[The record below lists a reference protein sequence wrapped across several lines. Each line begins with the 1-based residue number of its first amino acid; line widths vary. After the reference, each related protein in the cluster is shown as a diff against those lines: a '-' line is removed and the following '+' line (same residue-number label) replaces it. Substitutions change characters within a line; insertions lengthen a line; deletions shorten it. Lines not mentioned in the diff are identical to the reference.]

1 MRKVYSFLLAA
12 VATFAA
18 VSCNKEVAPSDN
30 LVEDVVVFTAGFGD
44 ETKTTINQEGKS
56 LWEVN
61 DKITLHNGT
70 KGYEFTADMAGRF
83 VPFTYAGKDFA
94 GDKFMAVYPAGEYT
108 ADVAAKT
115 VTASVPMYQP
125 SRSNTWS
132 EGASL
137 AVAFTEDDNLYFK
150 NATAMVKF
158 VVYGEKVKSVY
169 FKGNDNEVVS
179 GSVLVTLNSD
189 NTVKSVVGTSEDADA
204 KTAKL
209 WAKTGDW
216 AFEDNTTYYL
226 AVIPQNFKNGFTVQ
240 AEVEGVEGLKD
251 VVVYDKAYDLKPN
264 TVLNIGTVHG
274 VEQTWAVAGKFNSW
288 NTSAN
293 PMTKEGA
300 YYVLKGVKGL
310 NPVEGSDDFGFK
322 FVVNGTDWK
331 GSVGEVAA
339 GAWEYVWDA
348 GNGSN
353 IYVKDA
359 TEEAA
364 YDIYV
369 NPSEGDNGK
378 FVVVSA
384 GTPMPE
390 DGSLTP
396 DVPETPSVEGEASE
410 WGIVGV
416 VNKWG
421 ESADIVMYTTSTNGL
436 FVAKNANMP
445 AGGFK
450 IRANGEWKDAANYGL
465 EISGAVQVDHVY
477 DVITSGGSGDM
488 TLVAGTYDIWFDLTN
503 KKVYVMTP
511 GKAISEAV
519 IGKVEAP
526 SNDTWYLVGDFNGWN
541 TKDENYKMTVEDG
554 WYVCKNVTLSAN
566 AKVKACNGTWSVNRG
581 GSFAGVDMACSVTHN
596 GDDIVVSTAGTYDIY
611 LNNAADKMYF
621 MTPGQKPAN

>member
-18 VSCNKEVAPSDN
+18 VSCNKEVASSDN

-44 ETKTTINQEGKS
+44 ETKTTINQEGES
-56 LWEVN
+56 LWEAN

-83 VPFTYAGKDFA
+83 VPFTYAGNDFA
-94 GDKFMAVYPAGEYT
+94 GEKFMAVYPAGEYT

-115 VTASVPMYQP
+115 VIASVPMHQP

-209 WAKTGDW
+209 WANTGGDW
-216 AFEDNTTYYL
+216 DFEDNTTYYL

-240 AEVEGVEGLKD
+240 AEVEGVEGLKNI
-251 VVVYDKAYDLKPN
+251 VVYDKPYDLKPN
-264 TVLNIGTVHG
+264 TILNIGVVQG
-274 VEQTWAVAGKFNSW
+274 VEPTWAVAGKFNSW

-339 GAWEYVWDA
+339 GAWEYVWDKD
-348 GNGSN
+348 NGSN

-359 TEEAA
+359 TADAA

-378 FVVVSA
+378 FVVVPA
-384 GTPMPE
+384 GTAMPE

-396 DVPETPSVEGEASE
+396 DVPETPGVEGEASE

-416 VNKWG
+416 VNGWG
-421 ESADIVMYTTSTNGL
+421 TPDVTMYNTATAGL
-436 FVAKNANMP
+436 FVAKNVQMP

-450 IRANGEWKDAANYGL
+450 IRANNKWDDAANYGL

-511 GKAISEAV
+511 GKSISEAV
-519 IGKVEAP
+519 AGTIEAP
-526 SNDTWYLVGDFNGWN
+526 KVWYIVGNFNDWN
-541 TKDENYKMTVEDG
+541 PADAAYKMTVEGDC
-554 WYVCKNVTLSAN
+554 YVYDNFTAAAGCELKFAPGVWSGDKGGNNDFAADTWLN
-566 AKVKACNGTWSVNRG
+566 TGGTNISVE
-581 GSFAGVDMACSVTHN
+581 
-596 GDDIVVSTAGTYDIY
+596 AGTYKIY
-611 LNNAADKMYF
+611 LKNDQSQYKF
-621 MTPGQKPAN
+621 EKK

>member
-1 MRKVYSFLLAA
+1 MRKVYSLLFAA

-18 VSCNKEVAPSDN
+18 VSCNKEVAPSEN
-30 LVEDVVVFTAGFGD
+30 LVEDAVVFTAGFD
-44 ETKTTINQEGKS
+44 EQTRTTINQEGKS
-56 LWEVN
+56 LWEAN

-83 VPFTYAGKDFA
+83 VPFTYAGNDFA

-209 WAKTGDW
+209 WANTGGDW
-216 AFEDNTTYYL
+216 DFEDNTTYYL

-240 AEVEGVEGLKD
+240 AEVEDVEGLKD
-251 VVVYDKAYDLKPN
+251 IVVYDKAYDLKPN
-264 TVLNIGTVHG
+264 TILNIGVVQG
-274 VEQTWAVAGKFNSW
+274 VEPTWAVAGKFNSW
-288 NTSAN
+288 DTSAN
-293 PMTKEGA
+293 PMTREGA

-310 NPVEGSDDFGFK
+310 NPVEGYDDFGFK

-359 TEEAA
+359 AA
-364 YDIYV
+364 ETTYDIYV

-378 FVVVSA
+378 FVVVPA

-396 DVPETPSVEGEASE
+396 DVPETPGVEGEASQ
-410 WGIVGV
+410 WGIVGD
-416 VNKWG
+416 VNGWG
-421 ESADIVMYTTSTNGL
+421 TPDVTMYNTATAGL
-436 FVAKNANMP
+436 FVAKNVQMP

-450 IRANGEWKDAANYGL
+450 IRANNEWNDAANYGP
-465 EISGAVQVDHVY
+465 EIAGAVEVDHVY
-477 DVITSGGSGDM
+477 DLICGAGSNNM
-488 TLVAGTYDIWFDLTN
+488 TLTAGTYDIWFDLTN

-511 GKAISEAV
+511 GKSISEAV
-519 IGKVEAP
+519 AGTIETPKV
-526 SNDTWYLVGDFNGWN
+526 WYIVGNFNGW
-541 TKDENYKMTVEDG
+541 KPADAAYKMTVEGDC
-554 WYVCKNVTLSAN
+554 YVYDNFTAAAGCELKFAPGVWSGDKGGNKDFA
-566 AKVKACNGTWSVNRG
+566 ADTWLNTGGDNISVE
-581 GSFAGVDMACSVTHN
+581 
-596 GDDIVVSTAGTYDIY
+596 AGTYKIY
-611 LNNAADKMYF
+611 LKNDQSQYKF
-621 MTPGQKPAN
+621 EKK

>member
-56 LWEVN
+56 LWEAN

-70 KGYEFTADMAGRF
+70 KGYEFTADMAGRV
-83 VPFTYAGKDFA
+83 VPFTYAGNDFA

-179 GSVLVTLNSD
+179 GSVLVTLNTD

-251 VVVYDKAYDLKPN
+251 IVVYDKPYDLKPN

-396 DVPETPSVEGEASE
+396 DVPETPGVEGEASQ
-410 WGIVGV
+410 WGIVGD
-416 VNKWG
+416 VNGWG
-421 ESADIVMYTTSTNGL
+421 TPDVTMYNTATAGL
-436 FVAKNANMP
+436 FVAKNVQMP

-450 IRANGEWKDAANYGL
+450 IRANNEWNDAANYGP
-465 EISGAVQVDHVY
+465 EIAGAVEVDHVY
-477 DVITSGGSGDM
+477 DLICGAGSSNM
-488 TLVAGTYDIWFDLTN
+488 TLTAGTYDIWFDLTN

-511 GKAISEAV
+511 GKSISEAV
-519 IGKVEAP
+519 AGTIEAP
-526 SNDTWYLVGDFNGWN
+526 KVWYIVGNFNSWN
-541 TKDENYKMTVEDG
+541 PADAAYKMTVEGDC
-554 WYVCKNVTLSAN
+554 YVYDNFTAAAGCELKFAPGVWSGDKGGNNDFAADTWLNTGGAN
-566 AKVKACNGTWSVNRG
+566 ISVE
-581 GSFAGVDMACSVTHN
+581 
-596 GDDIVVSTAGTYDIY
+596 AGTYKIY
-611 LNNAADKMYF
+611 LKNDQSQYKF
-621 MTPGQKPAN
+621 EKK